1 MNHGSTIK
9 TKPVKYTYLLCCL
22 LILSLTTCSEDGDFN
37 VFSVEQ
43 DLELGRETAQQIRS
57 NPAEYP
63 ILDPADY
70 PQAYLYLQNMVDEIV
85 REGNVPYADV
95 FPYQVTLI
103 RSDQQNA
110 FATPGGFIYVYT
122 GLVDVLDSGDQLA
135 GVLAHEIAHASQ
147 RHSTDQL
154 TKQYGIS
161 TLISVVSGGDPGLL
175 SQIGSQLLSLKFS
188 RDDESEAD
196 ARSVDFLCNTDYA
209 SNGAAGFFEM
219 IQGMGSPP
227 AFLSTHPNPGD
238 RVADINARAADK
250 NCATDTSDIDDFRDF
265 KQRLP

>member
-1 MNHGSTIK
+1 MTL
-9 TKPVKYTYLLCCL
+9 TKLYPFLLLCL
-22 LILSLTTCSEDGDFN
+22 LSLSTCSEDGDFN
-37 VFSVEQ
+37 VFSIEQ
-43 DLELGRETAQQIRS
+43 DLELGRQTAQQILN

-63 ILDPADY
+63 VLEPRDY

-95 FPYQVTLI
+95 FPYTVTLI

-122 GLVDVLDSGDQLA
+122 GLVEVLDSGDQLA
-135 GVLAHEIAHASQ
+135 GVLGHEIAHASQ

-161 TLISVVSGGDPGLL
+161 TLLSVVSGGDPGLL
-175 SQIGSQLLSLKFS
+175 TQIGSQLLNLKFS
-188 RDDESEAD
+188 RDDEAEAD

-219 IQGMGSPP
+219 IQSMGGSP

-238 RVADINARAADK
+238 RVEEINDRAADK
-250 NCATDTSDIDDFRDF
+250 NCDTDTSDIDDFRDF
-265 KQRLP
+265 QQSLP